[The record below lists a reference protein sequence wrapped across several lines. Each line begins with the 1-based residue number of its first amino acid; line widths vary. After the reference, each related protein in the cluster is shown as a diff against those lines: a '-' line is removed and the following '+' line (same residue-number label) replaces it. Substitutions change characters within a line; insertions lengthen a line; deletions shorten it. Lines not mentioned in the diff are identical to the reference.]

1 MLLYDLFVSTLLGG
15 VEVAV
20 GRAEELVEN
29 RTGHVLK
36 ISPLPFCV
44 AAIMRRGL
52 PFFSFLSL
60 LLFYFL

>member
-44 AAIMRRGL
+44 APIMRRGL
-52 PFFSFLSL
+52 PFFPFLSL